1 MTQIAYVL
9 KMYPRFSETFIVNEI
24 LELERQGVDV
34 RIYSL
39 RKPDDGRFHASLA
52 KVKAG
57 VIYVPQ
63 YPQMEPERVRRAHE
77 RVSLAFPDSYRGLRA
92 EVEARQDEFLL
103 KRFVQAG
110 VIAAHLIEHPV
121 DALHAHFAS
130 SATRVAVYV
139 HRMIGLP
146 YSFTAHAK
154 DIFHDEVNPESLRAK
169 MRDARFVV
177 TVSDFNRAYLQDLL
191 DGSPG
196 DVRRLYNGID
206 LRTFAPDPVVRR
218 EPGLILGVGRLVEKK
233 GFEDL
238 IRACAWLR
246 EGQVDFRCE
255 IIGTGERRD
264 ALQALIAELG
274 LTGHVALVGP
284 RSQDQVLAAYR
295 RATVFALPCI
305 VGRDGNR
312 DGLPTVLLEAMAAG
326 LPVVSTRLVGV
337 PEIVDDGVDGLLV
350 EPGDSAALAASLARL
365 LLDDELRDRLAHAGR
380 SKAMQRFDIRRNG
393 EQLKRW
399 MEEEVAGG
407 QRTVVRGEGS
417 EKRGSGL
424 NGAAA
429 QAARAPFSL
438 ALPAV
443 PALSEVLPVL

>member
-24 LELERQGVDV
+24 LELERQEVDV

-52 KVKAG
+52 RVKAG

-63 YPQMEPERVRRAHE
+63 YPQMEPERVQRAHE
-77 RVSLAFPDSYRGLRA
+77 LVCQAFPETYRAVRA
-92 EVEARQDEFLL
+92 EVEARQDAFLF

-110 VIAAHLIEHPV
+110 VIAAHLVQHPV
-121 DALHAHFAS
+121 DAMHAHFAS
-130 SATRVAVYV
+130 SATRVAAYV

-154 DIFHDEVNPESLRAK
+154 DIFHDEVNPESLRTK

-177 TVSDFNRAYLQDLL
+177 TVSDFNQAYLQGLL
-191 DGSPG
+191 NGGKG

-206 LRTFAPDPVVRR
+206 LRTFAPDPAVRR
-218 EPGLILGVGRLVEKK
+218 EPGLILSVGRLVEKK

-246 EGQVDFRCE
+246 EGQVEFRCE
-255 IIGTGERRD
+255 IIGTGERRE
-264 ALQALIAELG
+264 ALKALIAELD
-274 LTGHVALVGP
+274 LEQHVTLVGP
-284 RSQDQVLAAYR
+284 RSQDQVLRAYR

-305 VGRDGNR
+305 VASDGNR
-312 DGLPTVLLEAMAAG
+312 DGLPTVLLEAMAVG

-337 PEIVDDGVDGLLV
+337 PEIVEHGVDGLLV
-350 EPGDSAALAASLARL
+350 EPGDSAALAASLTRVL
-365 LLDDELRDRLAHAGR
+365 RDGELRDNLSRAGR
-380 SKAMQRFDIRRNG
+380 RKVGQRFDVRRNVVQLREWLKEG
-393 EQLKRW
+393 EL
-399 MEEEVAGG
+399 
-407 QRTVVRGEGS
+407 
-417 EKRGSGL
+417 
-424 NGAAA
+424 
-429 QAARAPFSL
+429 
-438 ALPAV
+438 
-443 PALSEVLPVL
+443 EVLPVL

>member
-24 LELERQGVDV
+24 LELERQEVDV

-52 KVKAG
+52 RVKAG

-63 YPQMEPERVRRAHE
+63 YPQMEPERVQRAHE
-77 RVSLAFPDSYRGLRA
+77 LVCQAFPETYGALQA
-92 EVEARQDEFLL
+92 EVEARQDEFLF

-110 VIAAHLIEHPV
+110 VIAAHLLQHPV

-130 SATRVAVYV
+130 SATRVAAYV

-154 DIFHDEVNPESLRAK
+154 DIFHDEVNLESLRTK

-177 TVSDFNRAYLQDLL
+177 TVSDFNQAYLQGLL
-191 DGSPG
+191 NGGKG

-206 LRTFAPDPVVRR
+206 LRAFAPDPAVRR
-218 EPGLILGVGRLVEKK
+218 EPGMILSVGRLVEKK

-246 EGQVDFRCE
+246 EGQVEFRCE
-255 IIGTGERRD
+255 IIGTGERRE
-264 ALQALIAELG
+264 ALKALIAELD
-274 LTGHVALVGP
+274 LEQHVTLVGP
-284 RSQDQVLAAYR
+284 RSQDEVLRAYR

-305 VGRDGNR
+305 VASDGNR
-312 DGLPTVLLEAMAAG
+312 DGLPTVLLEAMAVG
-326 LPVVSTRLVGV
+326 LPVISTRLVGV
-337 PEIVDDGVDGLLV
+337 PEIVEHGVDGLLV
-350 EPGDSAALAASLARL
+350 EPGDSAALAASLTRVL
-365 LLDDELRDRLAHAGR
+365 RDGELRDNLSRAGR
-380 SKAMQRFDIRRNG
+380 RKVGQRFDVRRNVVQLREWLKEG
-393 EQLKRW
+393 EL
-399 MEEEVAGG
+399 
-407 QRTVVRGEGS
+407 
-417 EKRGSGL
+417 
-424 NGAAA
+424 
-429 QAARAPFSL
+429 
-438 ALPAV
+438 
-443 PALSEVLPVL
+443 EVLPVL

>member
-24 LELERQGVDV
+24 LELERQDVDV

-52 KVKAG
+52 RVKAG

-63 YPQMEPERVRRAHE
+63 YPQMEPERVQRTHE
-77 RVSLAFPDSYRGLRA
+77 LVCQAFPETYGALRA
-92 EVEARQDEFLL
+92 EVEARQDEFLF

-110 VIAAHLIEHPV
+110 VIAAHLLQHPV

-130 SATRVAVYV
+130 SATRVAAYV

-154 DIFHDEVNPESLRAK
+154 DIFHDEVNPESLRTK

-177 TVSDFNRAYLQDLL
+177 TVSDFNQAYLQGLL
-191 DGSPG
+191 NGGKG

-206 LRTFAPDPVVRR
+206 LRTFAPDPAVRR
-218 EPGLILGVGRLVEKK
+218 EPGLILSVGRLVEKK

-246 EGQVDFRCE
+246 EGQVEFRCE
-255 IIGTGERRD
+255 IIGTGERRE
-264 ALQALIAELG
+264 ALKALIAELD
-274 LTGHVALVGP
+274 LEQHVTLVGP
-284 RSQDQVLAAYR
+284 RSQDEVLRAYR

-305 VGRDGNR
+305 VASDGNR
-312 DGLPTVLLEAMAAG
+312 DGLPTVLLEAMAVG

-337 PEIVDDGVDGLLV
+337 PEIVEHGVDGLLV
-350 EPGDSAALAASLARL
+350 EPGDSAALAASLTRVL
-365 LLDDELRDRLAHAGR
+365 RDGELRDNLSHAGR
-380 SKAMQRFDIRRNG
+380 RKVGQRFDVRRNVVQLREWLKEG
-393 EQLKRW
+393 EL
-399 MEEEVAGG
+399 
-407 QRTVVRGEGS
+407 
-417 EKRGSGL
+417 
-424 NGAAA
+424 
-429 QAARAPFSL
+429 
-438 ALPAV
+438 
-443 PALSEVLPVL
+443 EVLPVL